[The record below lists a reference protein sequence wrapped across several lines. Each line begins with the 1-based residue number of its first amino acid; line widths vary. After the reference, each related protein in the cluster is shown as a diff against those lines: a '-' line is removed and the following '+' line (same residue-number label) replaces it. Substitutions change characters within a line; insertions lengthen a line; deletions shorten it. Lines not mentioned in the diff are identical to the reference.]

1 MKGKL
6 FLKKY
11 SNIRCLLRNSVNKYF
26 CGNSLVLV
34 EMSDKLL
41 EHNVCCI
48 NTYTCILMCIKH
60 KLKPISLKPIIIKP
74 EFTIRI

>member
-1 MKGKL
+1 MP
-6 FLKKY
+6 
-11 SNIRCLLRNSVNKYF
+11 IEEQCEQILLWKF
-26 CGNSLVLV
+26 IVLV

-60 KLKPISLKPIIIKP
+60 KLKPISLKQIVIKP